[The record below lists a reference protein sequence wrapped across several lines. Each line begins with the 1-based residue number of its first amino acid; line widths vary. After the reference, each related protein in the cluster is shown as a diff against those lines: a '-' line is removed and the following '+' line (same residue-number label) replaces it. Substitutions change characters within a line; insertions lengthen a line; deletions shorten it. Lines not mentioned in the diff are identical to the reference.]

1 MLASTSR
8 EIKKVAFFG
17 DAEAKE
23 TDVHYYLAVKCAQ
36 EIAKLGLTVVNGG
49 GPGVM
54 YAATKGA
61 KDVGGKAEIVV
72 IDKSVN
78 MGENYEGQNEPNI
91 GLADNIIAEFNYPD
105 RLRRLVAEADA
116 FLIFRGGTG
125 TISELGVVW
134 AEAKFNYGKHKPII
148 FVGEFWQRIMDDMAF
163 ALAMDSQER
172 SVYTV
177 CKSVEEVVEI
187 FKKLCKN

>member
-1 MLASTSR
+1 
-8 EIKKVAFFG
+8 VAFFG